1 MDTTQKEAILK
12 LMTNGNY
19 FTKLKTK
26 NDNSLETTIKVSS
39 YSELNQMIF
48 SLLKTCIN
56 TLQNDA
62 SNLSE
67 SGTNV
72 LILLEMALQ
81 LLPECEMELLD
92 ELRGIG
98 VE

>member
-1 MDTTQKEAILK
+1 MESQQNEMLLQLLK
-12 LMTNGNY
+12 RGNY
-19 FTKLKTK
+19 FAKLKTN

-39 YSELNQMIF
+39 YNELNQMVC
-48 SLLKTCIN
+48 SPLKTCIN

-67 SGTNV
+67 NGTNV

-92 ELRGIG
+92 ELHGMF
-98 VE
+98 